1 MLRRWLALVIALIL
15 SGCVSDGVGTD
26 FASVAHKVGPPRAGQ
41 SRIVVLQAKRQGLS
55 MAFCACE
62 MTLDGTSIGK
72 VIVGTYVYADRPAG
86 RHHLVAAET
95 LFPGESKLDFTTAA
109 GRTYYFLVRSSE
121 RHDTMTG
128 GVVVAGLAGMLV
140 TAVATADKEN
150 QGPAQLIA
158 LDEPAARTALAELEL
173 AQ

>member
-1 MLRRWLALVIALIL
+1 MLRRGTGLLVAVLL

-26 FASVAHKVGPPRAGQ
+26 FASVAQKVGPPRAGQ

-62 MTLDGTSIGK
+62 MKLDGASIGE

-86 RHHLVAAET
+86 RHHLAAAET
-95 LFPGESKLDFTTAA
+95 LFPGESKLEFGTTA

-121 RHDTMTG
+121 RHDTVTG
-128 GVVVAGLAGMLV
+128 GAVIGGLAGMLV
-140 TAVATADKEN
+140 TTVATSDKED
-150 QGPAQLIA
+150 QGPAQLIP
-158 LDEPAARTALAELEL
+158 LDEPTARTVLADLEL